1 MLLGGSL
8 LAGTSLTAEPVTI
21 LDCGLLPREML
32 EELIVGMRQ
41 HMGLKHIDAFRIS
54 HMHGDHFLLG
64 PLLREKYGAESWTLD
79 RVVGPIEN
87 PRHYDD
93 AALISAYDSG
103 FDGMP
108 IDRAFGDGE
117 SIEWEGYRIQID
129 WMPGQTEFGCSL
141 WLEMDGKK
149 IVFTGDNLFGNPF
162 DSGQDG
168 HEAVVARN
176 SCIFEEGYLHAANYL
191 RRLDPDILMGS
202 HSLRTMVRFSNTNRG
217 VRSRNAGCDRF
228 QGGTR
233 MSVTALHGMQF
244 VDDTSCRSHFHVSGV
259 ACQAC
264 CRLQR
269 DERLQPGSQV
279 CFHRRFDE
287 PPIIDLVLRNIW
299 EGVMQGAP
307 GADSDSGPQSR
318 SNR

>member
-1 MLLGGSL
+1 MPGLSR
-8 LAGTSLTAEPVTI
+8 VTEHLYKLSDSQRGWNFAIIISENGRGLI

-41 HMGLKHIDAFRIS
+41 HLGLKHIDAFWIS

-64 PLLREKYGAESWTLD
+64 PLLREKYGAGSSTLD

-87 PRHYDD
+87 PRHYDY

-149 IVFTGDNLFGNPF
+149 IVFTGDNCGERP
-162 DSGQDG
+162 S
-168 HEAVVARN
+168 R
-176 SCIFEEGYLHAANYL
+176 ST
-191 RRLDPDILMGS
+191 RRP
-202 HSLRTMVRFSNTNRG
+202 
-217 VRSRNAGCDRF
+217 C
-228 QGGTR
+228 
-233 MSVTALHGMQF
+233 
-244 VDDTSCRSHFHVSGV
+244 
-259 ACQAC
+259 
-264 CRLQR
+264 
-269 DERLQPGSQV
+269 ERLPG
-279 CFHRRFDE
+279 RRGHGDHGHHA
-287 PPIIDLVLRNIW
+287 R
-299 EGVMQGAP
+299 
-307 GADSDSGPQSR
+307 
-318 SNR
+318 